1 MTSNLEKFKDRLK
14 NIEQN
19 RLKKKPEPKGL
30 GIGMKIGL
38 DLISPIVVG
47 ILIGL
52 GFDKIFS
59 TKPIF
64 FLIFLPSEIFL
75 IKTVS
80 LPINLKA
87 ALQNS
92 NPAIIPSCLAMIL
105 ALIILFFEFIRLVVM
120 SPLGLKSSS
129 RAFFTTVLI

>member
-19 RLKKKPEPKGL
+19 RFKKKPEAKGL

-52 GFDKIFS
+52 GFDKIFFNK
-59 TKPIF
+59 TYIF
-64 FLIFLPSEIFL
+64 FNFFAIRNHYRLYKCNQIYEV
-75 IKTVS
+75 IK
-80 LPINLKA
+80 IN
-87 ALQNS
+87 
-92 NPAIIPSCLAMIL
+92 I
-105 ALIILFFEFIRLVVM
+105 
-120 SPLGLKSSS
+120 
-129 RAFFTTVLI
+129 